1 MVSERKRKAVSYT
14 ESDSDFMSDQEV
26 RSTPVKGKKPIT
38 KKKNIG
44 KRARK
49 EILPPEDEDSESDFQ
64 NEQDDDLDEATED
77 EDEDKDQY
85 NEEEEE
91 QMTKPKTKSKA
102 ESKAKSKA
110 KSKARPKPKVNIA
123 GNTKKNAKTPVSSEE
138 DDSDDQVFNE
148 NNVKKSRV
156 VIPRPKGSP
165 FADSISPNTLEFL
178 AELAENNDRD
188 FMRLRAKEWAAA
200 KKDFTDFCSLLMTEV
215 HQVDPTTRV
224 EEAKHAVYR
233 QNRDLRF
240 SNDKSPY
247 KRNLSA
253 SFSRTGRKFLDAG
266 YHISIKPNNE
276 SMVGIGMWQP
286 DSTRLANMRSGIIRH
301 GNLLR
306 EALSTDA
313 LKEVFDGKFGT
324 AILDD
329 SDKLKVAPK
338 NIAKD
343 HPEIE
348 LLRYRSFAIVKRF
361 TDEDVVSE
369 GFLDKVMDVI
379 EASVPFVA
387 VVNAWV

>member
-1 MVSERKRKAVSYT
+1 MVSARKRKAVSYNL
-14 ESDSDFMSDQEV
+14 SDDSDFMSDDQV
-26 RSTPVKGKKPIT
+26 RSTPVKSKKSSAN
-38 KKKNIG
+38 KKASG
-44 KRARK
+44 KRAKRVK
-49 EILPPEDEDSESDFQ
+49 SPSPLPSSEDDSDSGSDFQ
-64 NEQDDDLDEATED
+64 DEQDQED
-77 EDEDKDQY
+77 EEEDDDDDQEEEDDNDEESD
-85 NEEEEE
+85 EEEEE
-91 QMTKPKTKSKA
+91 VKKKSKSKAKTTTKSKA
-102 ESKAKSKA
+102 
-110 KSKARPKPKVNIA
+110 KP
-123 GNTKKNAKTPVSSEE
+123 TKKNTQKSDSSQ
-138 DDSDDQVFNE
+138 DDQDSSDDEVFNE
-148 NNVKKSRV
+148 NNVKKPKV

-165 FADSISPNTLEFL
+165 FADAISPDTLQFL
-178 AELAENNDRD
+178 AELAVNNDRD

-200 KKDFTDFCSLLMTEV
+200 KKDFTDLCGLLMTEV
-215 HQVDPTTRV
+215 HQADPTTRV

-253 SFSRTGRKFLDAG
+253 SFSRTGRKFADAG

-286 DSTRLANMRSGIIRH
+286 DATRLANMRASIIRH
-301 GNLLR
+301 GDLMR

-313 LKEVFDGKFGT
+313 LKEVFDGKCGT
-324 AILDD
+324 AILSDE
-329 SDKLKVAPK
+329 DKLKVAPK

-348 LLRYRSFAIVKRF
+348 LLRFRSFAIVKRF
-361 TDEDVVSE
+361 TDEEVVSE

-387 VVNAWV
+387 VVNSWI

>member
-1 MVSERKRKAVSYT
+1 M
-14 ESDSDFMSDQEV
+14 
-26 RSTPVKGKKPIT
+26 RSTPVKSKKPT
-38 KKKNIG
+38 ASKKNSN
-44 KRARK
+44 KRAK
-49 EILPPEDEDSESDFQ
+49 KAKSPSPLPSSEDDSDSGSDFQ
-64 NEQDDDLDEATED
+64 DEQGQEDDDDHEEVD
-77 EDEDKDQY
+77 D
-85 NEEEEE
+85 NEESSEEE
-91 QMTKPKTKSKA
+91 VKKTPKARAKTT
-102 ESKAKSKA
+102 AKSKA
-110 KSKARPKPKVNIA
+110 NPTKNS
-123 GNTKKNAKTPVSSEE
+123 KKNTQKSDSSEDEQESSE
-138 DDSDDQVFNE
+138 DEVFNE
-148 NNVKKSRV
+148 NNVKKSKL

-165 FADSISPNTLEFL
+165 FADAISPDTLEFL
-178 AELAENNDRD
+178 AELAVNNDRD

-200 KKDFTDFCSLLMTEV
+200 KKDFTDLCGLLMTEV
-215 HQVDPTTRV
+215 HQADPTTRV

-253 SFSRTGRKFLDAG
+253 SFSRTGRKFADAG

-286 DSTRLANMRSGIIRH
+286 DATRLANMRSNIIRH
-301 GNLLR
+301 GDLMR

-313 LKEVFDGKFGT
+313 LKEVFDGKCGA
-324 AILDD
+324 AILSDE
-329 SDKLKVAPK
+329 DKLKVAPK

-348 LLRYRSFAIVKRF
+348 LLRYRSFAIIKRF
-361 TDEDVVSE
+361 TDEEVLSE

-387 VVNAWV
+387 VVNSWI

>member
-1 MVSERKRKAVSYT
+1 MG
-14 ESDSDFMSDQEV
+14 DQEV
-26 RSTPVKGKKPIT
+26 RSTPVKSKKAIT
-38 KKKNIG
+38 KKKISS
-44 KRARK
+44 KRTK
-49 EILPPEDEDSESDFQ
+49 KKKSPSPLPSSEDDSDSGSDFQ
-64 NEQDDDLDEATED
+64 DEQGQD
-77 EDEDKDQY
+77 EDEDGDDREEKVDDD
-85 NEEEEE
+85 EEEEE
-91 QMTKPKTKSKA
+91 EEAKKTPRGKA
-102 ESKAKSKA
+102 KAKSKA
-110 KSKARPKPKVNIA
+110 KPSKNS
-123 GNTKKNAKTPVSSEE
+123 KKNTQKSESSEDE
-138 DDSDDQVFNE
+138 GENSDDEVFDE
-148 NNVKKSRV
+148 NNVKKSKI

-165 FADSISPNTLEFL
+165 FADAISPDTLEFL
-178 AELAENNDRD
+178 AELAVNNDRD

-200 KKDFTDFCSLLMTEV
+200 KKDFTDLCSLLMTEI
-215 HQVDPTTRV
+215 HQADPTTRV

-253 SFSRTGRKFLDAG
+253 SFSRTGRKFADAG

-286 DSTRLANMRSGIIRH
+286 DSTRLANMRSSIIRH
-301 GNLLR
+301 GDLLR

-324 AILDD
+324 AILSDE
-329 SDKLKVAPK
+329 DKLKVAPK

-361 TDEDVVSE
+361 TDEEVVSE

-387 VVNAWV
+387 VVNSWI

>member
-1 MVSERKRKAVSYT
+1 
-14 ESDSDFMSDQEV
+14 MSDPQV
-26 RSTPVKGKKPIT
+26 RSTPVKSKKPT
-38 KKKNIG
+38 ASKKNSN
-44 KRARK
+44 KRAK
-49 EILPPEDEDSESDFQ
+49 KAKSPSPLPSSEDDSDSGSDFQ
-64 NEQDDDLDEATED
+64 DEQGQEDDDDHEEVD
-77 EDEDKDQY
+77 D
-85 NEEEEE
+85 NEESSEEE
-91 QMTKPKTKSKA
+91 VKKTPKARAKTT
-102 ESKAKSKA
+102 AKSKA
-110 KSKARPKPKVNIA
+110 NPTKNS
-123 GNTKKNAKTPVSSEE
+123 KKNTQKSDSSEDEQESSE
-138 DDSDDQVFNE
+138 DEVFNE
-148 NNVKKSRV
+148 NNVKKSKL

-165 FADSISPNTLEFL
+165 FADAISPDTLEFL
-178 AELAENNDRD
+178 AELAVNNDRD

-200 KKDFTDFCSLLMTEV
+200 KKDFTDLCGLLMTEV
-215 HQVDPTTRV
+215 HQADPTTRV

-253 SFSRTGRKFLDAG
+253 SFSRTGRKFADAG

-286 DSTRLANMRSGIIRH
+286 DATRLANMRSNIIRH
-301 GNLLR
+301 GDLMR

-313 LKEVFDGKFGT
+313 LKEVFDGKCGA
-324 AILDD
+324 AILSDE
-329 SDKLKVAPK
+329 DKLKVAPK

-348 LLRYRSFAIVKRF
+348 LLRYRSFAIIKRF
-361 TDEDVVSE
+361 TDEEVLSE

-387 VVNAWV
+387 VVNSWIWHTHIKQSQ

>member
-26 RSTPVKGKKPIT
+26 RSIPVKSKKPIT
-38 KKKNIG
+38 KKKSNS

-49 EILPPEDEDSESDFQ
+49 EILSSEDVDSESDFE
-64 NEQDDDLDEATED
+64 NEEGDEDHDGTVEEED
-77 EDEDKDQY
+77 EGEE
-85 NEEEEE
+85 EEEEE
-91 QMTKPKTKSKA
+91 QVA
-102 ESKAKSKA
+102 KAKSRPKSKSKPKA
-110 KSKARPKPKVNIA
+110 KAA
-123 GNTKKNAKTPVSSEE
+123 GDNKKNARNPLSSEDE
-138 DDSDDQVFNE
+138 DSDNQVFNE
-148 NNVKKSRV
+148 NNVKKSKV

-200 KKDFTDFCSLLMTEV
+200 KKDFIDFCSILMTEV
-215 HQVDPTTRV
+215 HQADPTIRV

-253 SFSRTGRKFLDAG
+253 SFSRSGRKFLDAG
-266 YHISIKPNNE
+266 YHVSIKPNNE

-286 DSTRLANMRSGIIRH
+286 DSARLASMRSGIMRH
-301 GNLLR
+301 GDLLR

-313 LKEVFDGKFGT
+313 LKEVFDGKYGA

-338 NIAKD
+338 NVAKD

-348 LLRYRSFAIVKRF
+348 LLRFRSFAIVKKF
-361 TDEDVVSE
+361 TDEEVVSE

>member
-1 MVSERKRKAVSYT
+1 MPCSVSYNQ
-14 ESDSDFMSDQEV
+14 SDDDDFMSDQEV
-26 RSTPVKGKKPIT
+26 RSTPVKSKKAIT
-38 KKKNIG
+38 KKKISS
-44 KRARK
+44 KRAK
-49 EILPPEDEDSESDFQ
+49 KKKSPSPLPSSEDDSDSGSDFQ
-64 NEQDDDLDEATED
+64 DEQGQDEDGDGDDREEKVDDDED
-77 EDEDKDQY
+77 
-85 NEEEEE
+85 EEEEE
-91 QMTKPKTKSKA
+91 EEEAKKTPRGKAKAKPKSKPTKNS
-102 ESKAKSKA
+102 
-110 KSKARPKPKVNIA
+110 
-123 GNTKKNAKTPVSSEE
+123 KKNTQKSESSEDE
-138 DDSDDQVFNE
+138 GENSDAEVFDE
-148 NNVKKSRV
+148 NNVKKSKI

-165 FADSISPNTLEFL
+165 FADAISPDTLEFL
-178 AELAENNDRD
+178 AELAVNNDRD

-200 KKDFTDFCSLLMTEV
+200 KKDFTDLCSLLMTEI
-215 HQVDPTTRV
+215 HQADPTTRA

-253 SFSRTGRKFLDAG
+253 SFSRTGRKFADAG

-286 DSTRLANMRSGIIRH
+286 DSTRLANMRSSIIRH
-301 GNLLR
+301 GDLLR

-324 AILDD
+324 AILSDE
-329 SDKLKVAPK
+329 DKLKVAPK

-361 TDEDVVSE
+361 TDEEVVSE

-387 VVNAWV
+387 VVNSWI